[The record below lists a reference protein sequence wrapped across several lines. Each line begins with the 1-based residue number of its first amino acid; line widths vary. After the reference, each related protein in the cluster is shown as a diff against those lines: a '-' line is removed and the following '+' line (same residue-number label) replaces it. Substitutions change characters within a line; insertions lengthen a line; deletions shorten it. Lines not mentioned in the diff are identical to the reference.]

1 MSKLLKTIPQY
12 ILLFKIQRVM
22 ESLKSDS
29 VFNNSL
35 SVAYKAWCSDIC
47 LFLLISSLCVAQW
60 VSSGGRQAADVS
72 LLPTT
77 MQPPS
82 LLNPGNDASFGIVLL
97 DFTTWQFRFGMLFLL
112 ALDSVS
118 LIDSPL
124 LCFGNTLQQPR
135 PLVSLLLKSAR
146 HDELVNIQVA
156 EAQGKEIWTRV
167 QYSCCQIA
175 LFSLNHCITTLEA
188 IGGDIRNYLF
198 QLHKLME
205 IDRNLFLLP
214 NRSDKTKCTY
224 YYG

>member
-1 MSKLLKTIPQY
+1 MDCTEVIGVTVAPLFNFEGGHMSKLLKTIPQY
-12 ILLFKIQRVM
+12 ILLFKIQSVM

-29 VFNNSL
+29 VLNNSL
-35 SVAYKAWCSDIC
+35 SFAYKAWCSDIC
-47 LFLLISSLCVAQW
+47 LFLLISSLHIAQW

-124 LCFGNTLQQPR
+124 LCFGNTLQQPP

-146 HDELVNIQVA
+146 HDELVNIQAA

-175 LFSLNHCITTLEA
+175 HFSLNHCITTLEA
-188 IGGDIRNYLF
+188 IGGDIRNYFF
-198 QLHKLME
+198 QLHKC
-205 IDRNLFLLP
+205 N
-214 NRSDKTKCTY
+214 
-224 YYG
+224 